1 HTRDDPAD
9 VLDPVHPVVLSV
21 SAFFSLLPHP
31 PSSTLFPYTTLFRSD
46 QLDAA
51 VHVHGTMIPGSSGQ
65 LVVNPAIAEARQQRA
80 AAWAILKGLM
90 PTESDTDAA
99 SMGQA
104 DSGHAVRSVASQRAA
119 HAASVRWE
127 RARAAREMA

>member
-1 HTRDDPAD
+1 MSGIEDSASSKLLSSFRAEFD
-9 VLDPVHPVVLSV
+9 LDESHVRALELAGEHLD
-21 SAFFSLLPHP
+21 AA
-31 PSSTLFPYTTLFRSD
+31 D